1 MKFKEYLEIQEFI
14 EIDNQLIDEGLM
26 SALGGAIDAGISSVG
41 TTGKQLARGVYNT
54 GVGGARTISNVAGS
68 VLGSEKSRK
77 KSMSNLPS
85 SIGQMSKG
93 IIQTAAA
100 PLSGAIRGIEAGR
113 NPFGTIK
120 ADSGLGVGS
129 MLGIRS
135 KQQPQQQPQQQNS
148 SQTPSWQE
156 LVAKYKTSKDQEKLN
171 VVQMMKQFH
180 GDKYEKVKKEQQRMK
195 QQAKQQNYQPMKL
208 VKNNNARSTAV

>member
-41 TTGKQLARGVYNT
+41 TTGKQLARCVYNT

-85 SIGQMSKG
+85 SIGQMGKG

-135 KQQPQQQPQQQNS
+135 KQQPQQQNS

-195 QQAKQQNYQPMKL
+195 QQAQQQNYQPMKL
-208 VKNNNARSTAV
+208 VKNNNAR